1 MNSDKIIGLIN
12 VAVLTVLFFCILH
25 NINTEQGVT
34 EVIAEKHSVDT
45 LTIVRTDTL
54 VRYEPKYVT
63 QKVIKH
69 DTLYITKDSIVY
81 LPITQRFYS
90 EKGVYDVWV
99 SGYEP
104 KLDSI
109 KTYRQHEIVAIDHF
123 VEKEV
128 EKNRYELYLFGGVN
142 AVQKGLMP
150 RVGVTLMTP
159 KKVYYGLDLG
169 VYNKQIVYGVN
180 VGFKLF

>member
-1 MNSDKIIGLIN
+1 MKITISSEKIIIFALVISTI
-12 VAVLTVLFFCILH
+12 VLSIMFH
-25 NINTEQGVT
+25 NATSKPVQV
-34 EVIAEKHSVDT
+34 VEKHSVDT
-45 LTIVRTDTL
+45 LTIVLTDTI

-81 LPITQRFYS
+81 LPVTQRLYS

-109 KTYRQHEIVAIDHF
+109 KTYRQREIVAIDHF

-142 AVQKGLMP
+142 AMQKDLMP

-169 VYNKQIVYGVN
+169 LYQKQIVYGVN
-180 VGFKLF
+180 VGFKVF